1 MLVDIIEE
9 GGSLYFK
16 DSSGYKAYLC
26 VAPSTSLQEANPRL
40 SLTPEEIVELSK
52 AGIRPDDIVK
62 LRKEGLL

>member
-9 GGSLYFK
+9 GSSLYFK
-16 DSSGYKAYLC
+16 DSSGYKTYLC
-26 VAPSTSLQEANPRL
+26 TTPSTPLQEANPRL
-40 SLTPEEIVELSK
+40 PLTPEEIVELSK